1 MPSIKLGEL
10 LVNANV
16 LQESQLRAA
25 LAEQQKWGG
34 RLGDILVRMSL
45 VTEDLLVRALSRQ
58 MGVPAI
64 NLETIPKISDYVKA
78 KVSPEM
84 ARELELVP
92 IQLKEDGKT
101 LVVAM
106 AEPQNVDVVDT
117 IRARTGCRIVT
128 HLAGRTAI
136 ARAISRFYVGQAEL
150 SEVDGGAFRVVDSS
164 GQPLVRN
171 GHERATARAGSPSA
185 NAAQTAGRARGVP
198 PSTAAAPQD
207 PIELLRAIEDIQR
220 REVAALRAMVEL
232 LIDKGVFSREEYLA
246 KVNR

>member
-34 RLGDILVRMSL
+34 RLGDIMVRMSL

-58 MGVPAI
+58 MGVPTT
-64 NLETIPKISDYVKA
+64 NLETIPQISDHVKA
-78 KVSPEM
+78 KIPPEM
-84 ARELELVP
+84 ASELELVP

-106 AEPQNVDVVDT
+106 AEPQNVQVVDT
-117 IRARTGCRIVT
+117 VRARTGCRVVT

-150 SEVDGGAFRVVDSS
+150 SESDGGAFKVVDSA
-164 GQPLVRN
+164 GRPLVKNGHDRASAPNGAPSASPARN
-171 GHERATARAGSPSA
+171 GGASH
-185 NAAQTAGRARGVP
+185 
-198 PSTAAAPQD
+198 D
-207 PIELLRAIEDIQR
+207 PIEVLRAIEDIQR
-220 REVAALRAMVEL
+220 REVAALKAMVEL

>member
-34 RLGDILVRMSL
+34 RLGDIMVRMSL

-64 NLETIPKISDYVKA
+64 NLETIQQITDQVKA
-78 KVSPEM
+78 KVPLQV
-84 ARELELVP
+84 ARELEMVP

-106 AEPQNVDVVDT
+106 AEPQNVGVVDSL
-117 IRARTGCRIVT
+117 RARTGCRIVT

-136 ARAISRFYVGQAEL
+136 ARAISRFYVGEAEL
-150 SEVDGGAFRVVDSS
+150 SEADMGPFKVVDAS
-164 GQPLVRN
+164 GQPLVKN
-171 GHERATARAGSPSA
+171 GHERANGRNGQAPAAADPTPRAGTPA
-185 NAAQTAGRARGVP
+185 RPAAG
-198 PSTAAAPQD
+198 AAAQD
-207 PIELLRAIEDIQR
+207 PIELLRTIEDIQR
-220 REVAALRAMVEL
+220 REVAALKAMVEL

>member
-150 SEVDGGAFRVVDSS
+150 SAEDGGAFRVVDSS

-171 GHERATARAGSPSA
+171 GHEPAT
-185 NAAQTAGRARGVP
+185 AAQTAARARVHPGGVP
-198 PSTAAAPQD
+198 PSTAVASQD
-207 PIELLRAIEDIQR
+207 PIELLRAIEHIQR

>member
-34 RLGDILVRMSL
+34 RLGDIMVRMSL

-64 NLETIPKISDYVKA
+64 NLETIASIPDLVKA
-78 KVSPEM
+78 KVPAEM

-106 AEPQNVDVVDT
+106 AEPQNVAVIDT
-117 IRARTGCRIVT
+117 LRARSGCRIVT

-150 SEVDGGAFRVVDSS
+150 SEADGSAFKVVDSA
-164 GQPLVRN
+164 GRPLAKN
-171 GHERATARAGSPSA
+171 GHDRPNRRAP
-185 NAAQTAGRARGVP
+185 V
-198 PSTAAAPQD
+198 AAASAQD
-207 PIELLRAIEDIQR
+207 PLELLRAIEDIQR
-220 REVAALRAMVEL
+220 REVSALKAMVEL